1 MAVYMIQAGKD
12 GPVKIGV
19 GYNPKARLA
28 GMQTSHYETLTI
40 IRLLDGGIGEERIL
54 HDRYASLRI
63 RGEWFRFCPTMLG
76 DVGIPDLPKQKAGS
90 IDRKELWLGVGPEYN
105 ELRNE
110 VRLALFEFLPTSSLS
125 EAAFG
130 LRAAS
135 DENLVVRLR
144 QGLWVDEEKLK
155 EALAYICLQTE
166 GRSAA

>member
-1 MAVYMIQAGKD
+1 MPVYMIQAGKG

-28 GMQTSHYETLTI
+28 GIQTSHYETLRI
-40 IRLLDGGIGEERIL
+40 IRLFDGGIGEERAL
-54 HDRYASLRI
+54 HARYASLRM

-76 DVGIPDLPKQKAGS
+76 DVGIPDLPKNKAQA

-110 VRLALFEFLPTSSLS
+110 VRFALSEFLPTSSLS

-135 DENLVVRLR
+135 DESLVVRLR
-144 QGLWVDEEKLK
+144 NGLWIDEEKLK
-155 EALAYICLQTE
+155 EALAYIRLQNE